1 MKQREIK
8 KALSDFNIMKNTET
22 RKYYISTLKKY
33 RKKVLTDLLEN
44 DTENDRSKKD
54 LLKFITF
61 AIEKPE
67 EMRSELEVQLKVI
80 QQQERDYDFD

>member
-1 MKQREIK
+1 MKKQIN
-8 KALSDFNIMKNTET
+8 KALSDFNIMKETET
-22 RKYYISTLKKY
+22 WKNYISALKKY

-67 EMRSELEVQLKVI
+67 EMRAELEVQLKVI
-80 QQQERDYDFD
+80 EQQERDYDFD

>member
-1 MKQREIK
+1 MKKQIN
-8 KALSDFNIMKNTET
+8 KALSDFNIMKETET
-22 RKYYISTLKKY
+22 WKNYISTLKKY

-67 EMRSELEVQLKVI
+67 EMRSELEVQLKVV

>member
-1 MKQREIK
+1 MKKQIN
-8 KALSDFNIMKNTET
+8 KALSDFNIMKETET
-22 RKYYISTLKKY
+22 WKNYISALKNY
-33 RKKVLTDLLEN
+33 RKKLLTDLLEN

>member
-8 KALSDFNIMKNTET
+8 KALSDFNIMKETET
-22 RKYYISTLKKY
+22 WKNYISALKKY

-67 EMRSELEVQLKVI
+67 EMRAELEVQLKVI

>member
-1 MKQREIK
+1 MKE
-8 KALSDFNIMKNTET
+8 TET
-22 RKYYISTLKKY
+22 WKNYISALKNY
-33 RKKVLTDLLEN
+33 RKKLLTDLLEN

>member
-1 MKQREIK
+1 MKKQIN
-8 KALSDFNIMKNTET
+8 KALSDFNIMKETET
-22 RKYYISTLKKY
+22 WKNYISTLKKY
-33 RKKVLTDLLEN
+33 RKKILTDLLEN

-67 EMRSELEVQLKVI
+67 EMRAELEVQLKVI

>member
-1 MKQREIK
+1 MKKQIN
-8 KALSDFNIMKNTET
+8 KALSDFNIMKETET
-22 RKYYISTLKKY
+22 WKNYISALKKY

-67 EMRSELEVQLKVI
+67 EMRVELEVQLKVI

>member
-1 MKQREIK
+1 MEKKQIN
-8 KALSDFNIMKNTET
+8 KALSDFNIMKETET
-22 RKYYISTLKKY
+22 RKHYISTLKKY

-67 EMRSELEVQLKVI
+67 EMRAELEVQMKLI
-80 QQQERDYDFD
+80 QQQEREYDFD

>member
-1 MKQREIK
+1 MKKQLN
-8 KALSDFNIMKNTET
+8 KALSDFNIMKETET
-22 RKYYISTLKKY
+22 WKNYISTLKKY

-67 EMRSELEVQLKVI
+67 EMRSELEVQLKVV

>member
-1 MKQREIK
+1 MKKQIN
-8 KALSDFNIMKNTET
+8 KALSDFNIMKETET
-22 RKYYISTLKKY
+22 WKNYISALKKY

-67 EMRSELEVQLKVI
+67 EMRAELEVQMKLI
-80 QQQERDYDFD
+80 QQQEKEYDFD

>member
-1 MKQREIK
+1 MKKQIN
-8 KALSDFNIMKNTET
+8 KALSDFNIMKETET
-22 RKYYISTLKKY
+22 WKNYISALKKY

-67 EMRSELEVQLKVI
+67 EMRSELEVQLKVV

>member
-8 KALSDFNIMKNTET
+8 KALSDFNIMKETET
-22 RKYYISTLKKY
+22 WKNYISALKKY

-67 EMRSELEVQLKVI
+67 EMRAELEVQLKVI
-80 QQQERDYDFD
+80 QQQGRDYDFD

>member
-1 MKQREIK
+1 MKKQIN
-8 KALSDFNIMKNTET
+8 KALSDFNIMKETET
-22 RKYYISTLKKY
+22 WKNYICALKKY

>member
-22 RKYYISTLKKY
+22 RKHYIFTLKKY

>member
-1 MKQREIK
+1 MKE
-8 KALSDFNIMKNTET
+8 TET
-22 RKYYISTLKKY
+22 WKNYISALKKY

>member
-1 MKQREIK
+1 MKKQIN
-8 KALSDFNIMKNTET
+8 KALSDFNIMKETET
-22 RKYYISTLKKY
+22 WKNYISALKKY

>member
-1 MKQREIK
+1 MKKQIN
-8 KALSDFNIMKNTET
+8 KALSDFNIMKETET
-22 RKYYISTLKKY
+22 WKNYISALKKY
-33 RKKVLTDLLEN
+33 RKKILTDLLEN